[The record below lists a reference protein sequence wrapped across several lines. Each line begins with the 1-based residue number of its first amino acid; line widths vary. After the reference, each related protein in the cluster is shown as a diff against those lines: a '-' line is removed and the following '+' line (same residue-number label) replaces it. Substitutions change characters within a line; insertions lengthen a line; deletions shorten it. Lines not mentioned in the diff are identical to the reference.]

1 MHSKR
6 HRRMFILSLP
16 RSRLVLQ
23 IGIDKLPSTG
33 VSRIPIQLAY
43 KILMY
48 AEDLMT
54 QYRNH
59 HSLHGSISSQTCA
72 QLDNSTRLSEA
83 GFFFFF
89 CLLAIDTVDDVF
101 LSWSRYNYDRD
112 IYMRVMQAFIYLAA
126 LIWRPNKE
134 GNWYVILDPSV
145 LV

>member
-33 VSRIPIQLAY
+33 VSRIPIQLAC

-89 CLLAIDTVDDVF
+89 VFSQLTQSTMYFCLGL
-101 LSWSRYNYDRD
+101 D
-112 IYMRVMQAFIYLAA
+112 IITT
-126 LIWRPNKE
+126 
-134 GNWYVILDPSV
+134 GTST
-145 LV
+145 